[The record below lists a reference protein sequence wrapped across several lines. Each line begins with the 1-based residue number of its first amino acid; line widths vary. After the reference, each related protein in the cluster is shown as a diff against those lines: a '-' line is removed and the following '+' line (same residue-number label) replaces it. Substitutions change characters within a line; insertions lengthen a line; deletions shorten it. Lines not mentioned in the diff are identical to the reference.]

1 MDSVLVTVLIPV
13 YNGAMY
19 LREAV
24 ESILNQTYRNFELLI
39 IDDGSTDNSEEVIL
53 SFNDPRIRYLSNSI
67 NQGLINTLNLGLRS
81 AKGKYIARMDQDD
94 ISLPN
99 RIEKQV
105 DFLENNSEI
114 GLVGTAFQIIG
125 DEKYHAYYSDHDHI
139 KLAFVFYNS
148 ISHPTVM
155 LRSEI
160 CKEHSLF
167 YHKEYIHAED
177 YKMWIDFVLKTK
189 IANIPEVLIKYR
201 KHDTQICNVYSV
213 PQQSMTIQIQK
224 EYLLNNGFSFS
235 DIELNLIQKLH
246 HQPEGK
252 GDIELFM
259 LMDKFYSQ
267 NLRLLF
273 FDVSILSSFLLKIY
287 KENILEIVKV
297 DKNLK
302 SYLKTSILYN
312 KLEFSQRQKM
322 SLKLKFFKNNF
333 K

>member
-1 MDSVLVTVLIPV
+1 MDSSIVTVLIPV
-13 YNGAMY
+13 YNGAKY
-19 LREAV
+19 LREAI
-24 ESILNQTYRNFELLI
+24 ESILNQTYSNFELLI
-39 IDDGSTDNSEEVIL
+39 INDGSTDHSEEIIL
-53 SFNDPRIRYLSNSI
+53 SYSDPRIRYLSNSI

-139 KLAFVFYNS
+139 KLAFNFYNA
-148 ISHPTVM
+148 IAHPTVM
-155 LRSEI
+155 FRSEI
-160 CKEHSLF
+160 CKEYSLF
-167 YHKEYIHAED
+167 YRREYIHAED
-177 YKMWIDFVLKTK
+177 YKLWTDFILKTK
-189 IANIPEVLIKYR
+189 VANMPEVLIKYR

-213 PQQSMTIQIQK
+213 PQYDMTVRIQK

-235 DIELNLIQKLH
+235 DTELNLIQKLH
-246 HQPEGK
+246 QPEGK
-252 GDIELFM
+252 GNLELFM

-297 DKNLK
+297 NKNLK
-302 SYLKTSILYN
+302 SYLKTSILYH